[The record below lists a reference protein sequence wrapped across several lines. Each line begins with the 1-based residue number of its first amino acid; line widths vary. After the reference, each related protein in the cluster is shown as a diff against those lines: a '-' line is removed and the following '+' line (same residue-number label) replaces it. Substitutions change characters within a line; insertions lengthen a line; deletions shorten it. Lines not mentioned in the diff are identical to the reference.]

1 MDMCRK
7 KAKEKVIVLSKE
19 NLSPLKAAQAQIKSA
34 CQALD
39 LEDSVYELLKEPQ
52 RVIEISIPVKMDDRS
67 VKVFKGYRSL
77 HNNAIGPGKG
87 GVRFHPE
94 VDLEE
99 VKALSIWMTFKCG
112 ITGIPYGGAKGGV
125 TVDPKDLSQGE
136 LERLSRGYVAGLHKY
151 LGEKI
156 DIPAPD
162 VGTNGQVMA
171 WMVDEYIKL
180 TGNHDLGVITGK
192 PVEWGGSKGRNEAT
206 GFGVAL
212 TVREL
217 SKKLNMDIKGLNIA
231 VQGFGNVGGFTV
243 KHIERLGAKVVAIG
257 LRDRAIYSEEGFR
270 YEELMAHLVTNKDLT
285 NFKGAKLISLE
296 EFWAL
301 GVDVLIPAAI
311 ENAIREDNA
320 NLINAK
326 VVAEAANGPVAPLAE
341 KILEEKGILVTPD
354 VLTNSGGVTVSYFEW
369 VQNLY
374 GYYWEEEEVIEK
386 QETAM
391 VKAFENVWK
400 IKEEYGVTLRKAAY
414 MYSVKIVADTMKLRG
429 WY

>member
-1 MDMCRK
+1 M
-7 KAKEKVIVLSKE
+7 IVLTKE
-19 NLSPLKAAQAQIKSA
+19 NLSPLRAAQAQIKSA
-34 CQALD
+34 CDALE
-39 LEDSVYELLKEPQ
+39 LEDSAYELLKEPQ
-52 RVIEISIPVKMDDRS
+52 RVIEISIPVKMDDGS
-67 VKVFKGYRSL
+67 VKTFKGYRSL
-77 HNNAIGPGKG
+77 HNNAVGPGKG
-87 GVRFHPE
+87 GIRFHPA

-125 TVDPKDLSQGE
+125 TVDPKTLSPGE
-136 LERLSRGYVAGLHKY
+136 LERLARGYVAGLHEY

-180 TGNHDLGVITGK
+180 TGKHQLGVITGK
-192 PVEWGGSKGRNEAT
+192 PVEFGGSKGRNAAT

-212 TVREL
+212 TVREVA
-217 SKKLNMDIKGLNIA
+217 KKLTMDIKDLQVA

-243 KHIERLGAKVVAIG
+243 KYLEEIGAKVVALG
-257 LRDRAIYSEEGFR
+257 LRNKAIYSEEGFK
-270 YEELMAHLVTNKDLT
+270 YHELKAHLETNKDLT
-285 NFKGAKLISLE
+285 NFKGAKVISLE
-296 EFWAL
+296 EFWSL
-301 GVDVLIPAAI
+301 QVDVLIPAAI
-311 ENAIREDNA
+311 ENAITEDNA

-326 VVAEAANGPVAPLAE
+326 VVAEAANGPITPAAD
-341 KILEEKGILVTPD
+341 KILEERDILVTPD
-354 VLTNSGGVTVSYFEW
+354 ILTNSGGVTVSYFEW

-374 GYYWEEEEVIEK
+374 GYAWEEEEVIVRQEK
-386 QETAM
+386 AM
-391 VKAFENVWK
+391 IDAFENIWA
-400 IKEEYGVTLRKAAY
+400 IRQEYGVALRKAAY